1 MTLTFTLLPDRYA
14 IARLPGDTTV
24 PPWPRGDFI
33 SVTRTLCEGMD
44 ELSIVCREDAVPGS
58 VHADRGWR
66 CLALQGPFALD
77 QTGIAAE
84 FTRVL
89 AAASVPV
96 FVIATFDT
104 DVVLVPDKL
113 IERAVSS
120 LRAAGHAVR
129 F

>member
-1 MTLTFTLLPDRYA
+1 MQLTFVLLREHFA
-14 IARLPGDTTV
+14 IARLGAAAEI
-24 PPWPRGDFI
+24 PPWPRGEFVSI
-33 SVTRTLCEGMD
+33 ARTPD
-44 ELSIVCREDAVPGS
+44 ELSIVCRADAVPS
-58 VHADRGWR
+58 NIRADRGWR

-104 DVVLVPDKL
+104 DYVLVPDRL
-113 IERAVSS
+113 IERAVAA
-120 LRAAGHAVR
+120 LRAAGHTVR
-129 F
+129 A